1 MKPVYIT
8 DTSIA
13 NGFNP
18 NGIVTPFSSVGYLTY
33 KRTYSRG
40 VEGQS
45 RTEEF
50 AETIDRCM
58 TGAQQQLGVGY
69 SPEEFARFRDYQLGL
84 KVSMAG
90 RFLWQL
96 NTATVGKL
104 GLPSLQNCAFTVIDS
119 PVRPFTWAFEMLMLG
134 SGVGFNIQRENVDKL
149 PIVSMSFKPPTRQ
162 DDASADYI
170 VPDTREGWMRLLGKT
185 LKAAMQSTNNTTF
198 SYSTQLIR
206 GYGAKIKGFGGT
218 ASGPEILV
226 TGIEQIAQVLN
237 NRRGEKLRPID
248 CLDIMNIIGSIV
260 VAGNVRRSAQIAIG
274 DFDDEEF
281 LNAKR
286 WDIGSIPK
294 WRAMSNNSIV
304 WDGKTPLG
312 ESFWA
317 GYEGKGEP
325 YGLINLE
332 LSRTDGRLGD
342 TRYPDPRVAGYNPC
356 AEQSL
361 EDKETCA
368 LGEIFLPNF
377 ASKRELIDATKLLYR
392 VVKHSLAMPA
402 VGLPET
408 EKVVNTNMRMGLGVT
423 GYLQATETQRNW
435 LPAVYEA
442 LRAYDVEYSALNG
455 FPVSIKLT
463 TCKPS
468 GTLSLLPGV
477 TPGAHPGYSQY
488 MIRRIR
494 ISADHALV
502 KVAKEHGYFVEP
514 LRNFDGSTEMSTMV
528 IEFPFAHP
536 DGTIMANDMSCFD
549 QLDTVARI
557 QREWSDNAV
566 SCTVYYRKE
575 ELPALKEYLSKNF
588 ATRHKSLSFLL
599 HSGHGFDQAPL
610 EAISK
615 ERYMEL
621 VANTRIITALTT
633 GMDLD
638 TSSECAGGAC
648 PIR

>member
-1 MKPVYIT
+1 MNPL
-8 DTSIA
+8 
-13 NGFNP
+13 NP
-18 NGIVTPFSSVGYLTY
+18 NNIITPFSTVGYLTY
-33 KRTYSRG
+33 KRTYSRVIEEKG
-40 VEGQS
+40 

-50 AETIDRCM
+50 DETIDRVM
-58 TGAQQQLGVGY
+58 TGAQNQLGVGY

-84 KVSMAG
+84 KVSVAG

-96 NTATVGKL
+96 NTSTVGKL
-104 GLPSLQNCAFTVIDS
+104 GLPSLQNCAFVTIDE

-134 SGVGFNIQRENVDKL
+134 SGVGFNIQRENVKKL
-149 PIVSMSFKPPTRQ
+149 PMVSLSFKPPTRQ

-226 TGIEQIAQVLN
+226 TGIDQIATVLKK
-237 NRRGEKLRPID
+237 RRGSFLRPID

-274 DFDDEEF
+274 DFDDEEY
-281 LNAKR
+281 LRAKR
-286 WDIGSIPK
+286 WDIGNIPN

-304 WDGKTPLG
+304 WDGKTELG

-332 LSRTDGRLGD
+332 LSREVGRLGD
-342 TRYPDPRVAGYNPC
+342 YRYPDPNIAGYNPC
-356 AEQSL
+356 AEQGL
-361 EDKETCA
+361 DNHETCA

-377 ASKRELIDATKLLYR
+377 SSKRELIDAIKLLYR
-392 VVKHSLAMPA
+392 TVKHSLALPA
-402 VGLPET
+402 KGLPET
-408 EKVVNTNMRMGLGVT
+408 EKVVNKNMRMGLGVT
-423 GYLQATETQRNW
+423 GYLQASETQRKW
-435 LPAVYEA
+435 LPEAYEA
-442 LRAYDVEYSALNG
+442 LREYDVEYSARNG
-455 FPVSIKLT
+455 FPISIKLT

-477 TPGAHPGYSQY
+477 SPGVHPAFAQY

-494 ISADHALV
+494 IAQGHELIQ
-502 KVAKEHGYFVEP
+502 VAKDHGYHVEP
-514 LRNFDGSTEMSTMV
+514 QLKFDGSVDPSTMI

-536 DGTIMANDMSCFD
+536 EGTVLADEMTCFE
-549 QLDTVARI
+549 QLLAVRRVQED
-557 QREWSDNAV
+557 WSDNAV
-566 SCTVYYRKE
+566 SCTVYYDRE
-575 ELPALKEYLSKNF
+575 ELPALKEYLYENF
-588 ATRHKSLSFLL
+588 ATKHKSLSFLL
-599 HSGHGFDQAPL
+599 QSGHGFVQAPL

-615 ERYMEL
+615 ERYDDL
-621 VANTRIITALTT
+621 VSKTRIITSLAAHLDMDT
-633 GMDLD
+633 GADC
-638 TSSECAGGAC
+638 EAGVC

>member
-1 MKPVYIT
+1 MTSTYAT
-8 DTSIA
+8 DPTTKTA
-13 NGFNP
+13 LNP
-18 NGIVTPFSSVGYLTY
+18 NGIITPFSSVGYLTF
-33 KRTYSRG
+33 KRTYAREIEGRG
-40 VEGQS
+40 

-50 AETIDRCM
+50 EEAIDRCM
-58 TGAQQQLGVGY
+58 TGAQEQLGVGY

-90 RFLWQL
+90 RFVWQL

-104 GLPSLQNCAFTVIDS
+104 GLPSLQNCAFVTIDE

-134 SGVGFNIQRENVDKL
+134 SGVGFNIQRENVKKL
-149 PIVSMSFKPPTRQ
+149 PMVSLSFGPPTRQ

-226 TGIEQIAQVLN
+226 KGIGQIAAILYA
-237 NRRGEKLRPID
+237 RRGMYLRPID

-274 DFDDEEF
+274 DSDDEEF

-286 WDIGSIPK
+286 WDIGNIPN
-294 WRAMSNNSIV
+294 WRSMSNNSII
-304 WDGKTPLG
+304 WDGKTELG
-312 ESFWA
+312 DSFWA

-332 LSRTDGRLGD
+332 LSRSDGRLGD
-342 TRYPDPRVAGYNPC
+342 LRYPDPRVAGFNPC

-361 EDKETCA
+361 ENHETCA
-368 LGEIFLPNF
+368 LGEIFLPMF
-377 ASKRELIDATKLLYR
+377 SSRRELIDAVKLLYR
-392 VVKHSLAMPA
+392 TVKHSLALPA

-408 EKVVNTNMRMGLGVT
+408 SKVVNTNMRMGLGVT
-423 GYLQATETQRNW
+423 GYLQATETQRKW

-463 TCKPS
+463 TAKPS

-477 TPGAHPGYSQY
+477 TPGVHPAFALY

-494 ISADHALV
+494 IAAGHELV
-502 KVAKEHGYFVEP
+502 QVARDHGYHVEP
-514 LRNFDGSTEMSTMV
+514 QLHFNGSVDPSTMV

-536 DGTIMANDMSCFD
+536 EGTVLADDMSCFE
-549 QLDTVARI
+549 QLATVARV
-557 QREWSDNAV
+557 QTDWSDNAV
-566 SCTVYYRKE
+566 SCTVYYNKE
-575 ELPALKEYLSKNF
+575 ELPALKEYLYENF
-588 ATRHKSLSFLL
+588 ATKHKSLSFLL
-599 HSGHGFDQAPL
+599 QSGHGFAQAPL

-615 ERYMEL
+615 ERYDEL
-621 VANTRIITALTT
+621 VAKTRIITSLSSIVE
-633 GMDLD
+633 MDE
-638 TSSECAGGAC
+638 SAECAGGAC

>member
-1 MKPVYIT
+1 MSNKL
-8 DTSIA
+8 
-13 NGFNP
+13 NP
-18 NGIVTPFSSVGYLTY
+18 NNIVTPFSTVGYLTY
-33 KRTYSRG
+33 KRTYSRAFG
-40 VEGQS
+40 E

-50 AETIDRCM
+50 EETIDRVM
-58 TGAQQQLGVGY
+58 TGAQKQLGVGY
-69 SPEEFARFRDYQLGL
+69 SPEEFAAFRDYQLGL
-84 KVSMAG
+84 KVSVAG

-96 NTATVGKL
+96 NTSTVGKL
-104 GLPSLQNCAFTVIDS
+104 GLPSLQNCAFVIIDG

-134 SGVGFNIQRENVDKL
+134 SGVGFNIQRENVSKL
-149 PIVSMSFKPPTRQ
+149 PPVSLSFKPPTRQ

-206 GYGAKIKGFGGT
+206 GYGAQIKGFGGT

-226 TGIEQIAQVLN
+226 TGIRQISSVIYK
-237 NRRGEKLRPID
+237 RRGQPLRSID

-274 DFDDEEF
+274 DFDDELF

-286 WDIGSIPK
+286 WDLGNIPN

-304 WDGKTPLG
+304 WDGKTELG
-312 ESFWA
+312 DAFWA

-332 LSRTDGRLGD
+332 LSRLVGRLGD
-342 TRYPDPRVAGYNPC
+342 FQYPDPRVAGYNPC

-361 EDKETCA
+361 ENHETCA

-377 ASKRELIDATKLLYR
+377 SSKRELIDAVTLLYR
-392 VVKHSLAMPA
+392 TVKHSLALPA
-402 VGLPET
+402 KGLPET
-408 EKVVNTNMRMGLGVT
+408 EKVVNANMRMGLGIT
-423 GYLQATETQRNW
+423 GYLQASETQRKW
-435 LPAVYEA
+435 LPEVYKR
-442 LRAYDVEYSALNG
+442 LRAFDIEYSALKG

-477 TPGAHPGYSQY
+477 SPGVHPAFAQY

-494 ISADHALV
+494 IAQGHELIQ
-502 KVAKEHGYFVEP
+502 VAMDHGYHVEP
-514 LRNFDGSTEMSTMV
+514 QLKFDGSVDTSTMI

-536 DGTIMANDMSCFD
+536 EGTVLADDMTCFD
-549 QLDTVARI
+549 QLMAVRRVQED
-557 QREWSDNAV
+557 WSDNAV
-566 SCTVYYRKE
+566 SCTVYYQPE
-575 ELPALKEYLSKNF
+575 ELPALKEYLMANF
-588 ATRHKSLSFLL
+588 ATKHKSLSFLL
-599 HSGHGFDQAPL
+599 QSGHGFKQAPL
-610 EAISK
+610 EAITK
-615 ERYMEL
+615 EHYDEL
-621 VANTRIITALTT
+621 IAKTRVITALTSV
-633 GMDLD
+633 MELD
-638 TSSECAGGAC
+638 TSSECETGVC
-648 PIR
+648 PLR

>member
-1 MKPVYIT
+1 MSPL
-8 DTSIA
+8 
-13 NGFNP
+13 NP
-18 NGIVTPFSSVGYLTY
+18 NNIATPFSTVGYLTF
-33 KRTYSRG
+33 KRTYARQMEELG
-40 VEGQS
+40 

-50 AETIDRCM
+50 AETIDRVM
-58 TGAQQQLGVGY
+58 TGAQNQLNVGY

-84 KVSMAG
+84 KVSVAG

-104 GLPSLQNCAFTVIDS
+104 GLPSLQNCAFVVIDE

-134 SGVGFNIQRENVDKL
+134 SGVGFNIQRENIDKL
-149 PIVSMSFKPPTRQ
+149 PRVSLNFKPPTRQ
-162 DDASADYI
+162 DNSSADYI
-170 VPDTREGWMRLLGKT
+170 VPDSREGWVRLLGKT
-185 LKAAMQSTNNTTF
+185 LKAALQSTNNTTF

-218 ASGPEILV
+218 ASGPEVLV
-226 TGIEQIAQVLN
+226 LGVDQISQVLFK
-237 NRRGEKLRPID
+237 RGGLKLRPID

-274 DFDDEEF
+274 DSDDEEY

-286 WDIGSIPK
+286 WDIGSIPN
-294 WRAMSNNSIV
+294 WRAMSNNSIA
-304 WDGKTPLG
+304 WDGKTELG

-342 TRYPDPRVAGYNPC
+342 FRFPDPNVKGYNPC

-361 EDKETCA
+361 DNHETCA

-377 ASKRELIDATKLLYR
+377 SSKRELLDAVKLLYR
-392 VVKHSLAMPA
+392 TVKHSLALPA
-402 VGLPET
+402 KGLPET
-408 EKVVNTNMRMGLGVT
+408 EKVVNANMRMGLGVT
-423 GYLQATETQRNW
+423 GYLQASETQRKW
-435 LPAVYEA
+435 LPEVYEQ
-442 LRAYDVEYSALNG
+442 LRKFDVEYSALKG

-477 TPGAHPGYSQY
+477 TPGAHPAFAQY

-494 ISADHALV
+494 IATGHTLIKEAR
-502 KVAKEHGYFVEP
+502 EHGYHVEP
-514 LRNFDGSTEMSTMV
+514 QLKFDNTVDTSTMI

-536 DGTIMANDMSCFD
+536 EGTTVADDMTCFE

-557 QREWSDNAV
+557 QTDWSDNAV
-566 SCTVYYRKE
+566 SCTVYYSKE
-575 ELPALKEYLSKNF
+575 ELPALKEYLSAHFSTK
-588 ATRHKSLSFLL
+588 HKTLSFLL
-599 HSGHGFDQAPL
+599 KNDHGFRQAPL

-615 ERYMEL
+615 EYYDEL
-621 VANTRIITALTT
+621 VAKTTTITSLVSSLE
-633 GMDLD
+633 MD
-638 TSSECAGGAC
+638 TSAECAGGVC

>member
-1 MKPVYIT
+1 MNPL
-8 DTSIA
+8 
-13 NGFNP
+13 NP
-18 NGIVTPFSSVGYLTY
+18 NNIVTPFSTVGYLTF
-33 KRTYSRG
+33 KRTYARAI
-40 VEGQS
+40 EGQG

-50 AETIDRCM
+50 DEAIDRCM
-58 TGAQQQLGVGY
+58 TGAQNQLGVGY

-90 RFLWQL
+90 RFVWQL
-96 NTATVGKL
+96 NTSTVGKL
-104 GLPSLQNCAFTVIDS
+104 GLPSLQNCAFVTIDE

-134 SGVGFNIQRENVDKL
+134 SGVGFNIQRENISKL
-149 PIVSMSFKPPTRQ
+149 PMVSLSFKPPVRQ
-162 DDASADYI
+162 DNASADYI

-226 TGIEQIAQVLN
+226 TGIEQIAAVLYA
-237 NRRGEKLRPID
+237 RRGMYLRPID

-274 DFDDEEF
+274 DFDDEEY
-281 LNAKR
+281 LRAKR
-286 WDIGSIPK
+286 WDIGNIPNH
-294 WRAMSNNSIV
+294 RAMSNNSIV
-304 WDGKTPLG
+304 WDGRTELG
-312 ESFWA
+312 DSFWA

-342 TRYPDPRVAGYNPC
+342 LRYPDPRVAGFNPC

-361 EDKETCA
+361 ENHETCA

-377 ASKRELIDATKLLYR
+377 SSKRELIDATKLLYR
-392 VVKHSLAMPA
+392 TVKHSLALPA
-402 VGLPET
+402 KGLPET

-423 GYLQATETQRNW
+423 GYLQATETQRKW
-435 LPAVYEA
+435 LPEVYEA
-442 LRAYDVEYSALNG
+442 LRKYDVEYSALKG

-477 TPGAHPGYSQY
+477 TPGAHPAYAQH

-494 ISADHALV
+494 IAAGHELIQ
-502 KVAKEHGYFVEP
+502 VAKDHGYHVEP
-514 LRNFDGSTEMSTMV
+514 QRKFDGSIDTSTMI

-536 DGTIMANDMSCFD
+536 EGTVLADEMTCFE
-549 QLDTVARI
+549 QLDTVARL
-557 QREWSDNAV
+557 QEDWSDNAV

-575 ELPALKEYLSKNF
+575 ELPALKEYLEANF
-588 ATRHKSLSFLL
+588 ATRHKTLSFLL
-599 HSGHGFDQAPL
+599 QNDHGFDQAPL

-615 ERYMEL
+615 ERYDEL
-621 VANTRIITALTT
+621 VANTRVITSLAASIDMDT
-633 GMDLD
+633 GADC
-638 TSSECAGGAC
+638 EAGVC

>member
-1 MKPVYIT
+1 M
-8 DTSIA
+8 SA
-13 NGFNP
+13 LNP
-18 NGIVTPFSSVGYLTY
+18 NNIVTPFSTVGYLTF
-33 KRTYSRG
+33 KRTYSRAI
-40 VEGQS
+40 EGTT

-50 AETIDRCM
+50 EEAIDRCM
-58 TGAQQQLGVGY
+58 TGAQNQLGVGY
-69 SPEEFARFRDYQLGL
+69 SPEEFERFRDYQLGL

-90 RFLWQL
+90 RFCWQL
-96 NTATVGKL
+96 NTSTVGKL
-104 GLPSLQNCAFTVIDS
+104 GLPSLQNCAFVTIDE

-134 SGVGFNIQRENVDKL
+134 SGVGFNIQRENVKKL
-149 PIVSMSFKPPTRQ
+149 PMVSLDFKPPTRQ
-162 DDASADYI
+162 DDASADCI

-226 TGIEQIAQVLN
+226 TGIAAIAKVLHK
-237 NRRGEKLRPID
+237 RRGMFLRPID

-274 DFDDEEF
+274 DHDDEEY

-286 WDIGSIPK
+286 WDTGSIPNH
-294 WRAMSNNSIV
+294 RAMSNNSIV

-342 TRYPDPRVAGYNPC
+342 LRYPDPRVAGFNPC

-361 EDKETCA
+361 ENHETCA

-377 ASKRELIDATKLLYR
+377 SSKRELIDATKLLYR
-392 VVKHSLAMPA
+392 TVKHSLALPA
-402 VGLPET
+402 KGLPET

-423 GYLQATETQRNW
+423 GYLQATETQRQW
-435 LPAVYEA
+435 LPDVYEE
-442 LRAYDVEYSALNG
+442 LRKYDVKYSALKG
-455 FPVSIKLT
+455 FPESIKLT

-477 TPGAHPGYSQY
+477 SPGAHPAYAQY

-494 ISADHALV
+494 IAAGHELIQ
-502 KVAKEHGYFVEP
+502 VAKDHGYHVEP
-514 LRNFDGSTEMSTMV
+514 QRKFDGTTDTSTMI

-536 DGTIMANDMSCFD
+536 EGTVLADDMSCFD
-549 QLDTVARI
+549 QLATVERI
-557 QREWSDNAV
+557 QKDWSDNAV

-575 ELPALKEYLSKNF
+575 ELEDLKNYLYNNF
-588 ATRHKSLSFLL
+588 AEKHKTLSFLL
-599 HSGHGFDQAPL
+599 QNDHGFDQAPL

-615 ERYMEL
+615 ERYDEL
-621 VANTRIITALTT
+621 MATTRVITSLTT
-633 GMDLD
+633 SMDLD
-638 TSSECAGGAC
+638 ASAECEAGVC